1 MSSNDII
8 TSSNTSSNTE
18 IANRVRCITSADA
31 IRDIETLRAKYVAR
45 ELKPLSNAG
54 LRFVDHF
61 TFAHRLAVRSKMNM
75 NFFDFYNNWQ
85 TYKTKKYIIN
95 LITFYKND
103 ESPKTIYKIYN
114 LAINSIHAFRPATA
128 LQLFDR
134 FKPTHVLD
142 PCAGWGGRAVA
153 AHVYGCRYTG
163 YDCNIDL
170 AASYRHMSVRL
181 GDKLKLCIADSL
193 LIDYTKLKKYDC
205 VMTSPPYYAL
215 ERYAN
220 NQMFKSDDEMDDRF
234 YFPLFATLQAH
245 LAPGGWIILSINEKL
260 YRRVFSILYGP
271 PHETIPLTSYKRA
284 ADYNEYIY
292 AWQK

>member
-1 MSSNDII
+1 
-8 TSSNTSSNTE
+8 
-18 IANRVRCITSADA
+18 
-31 IRDIETLRAKYVAR
+31 
-45 ELKPLSNAG
+45 
-54 LRFVDHF
+54 
-61 TFAHRLAVRSKMNM
+61 MNM
-75 NFFDFYNNWQ
+75 NFFDFFDNWLI
-85 TYKTKKYIIN
+85 YKDKKYIRN
-95 LITFYKND
+95 LLTFYKND

-134 FKPTHVLD
+134 FKPAHVLD

-163 YDCNIDL
+163 YDCNTDL
-170 AASYRHMSVRL
+170 ATAYNQMVARL
-181 GDKLKLCIADSL
+181 GSRTQLHIGDAL

-205 VMTSPPYYAL
+205 VMTSPPYYDL
-215 ERYAN
+215 ERYAHN
-220 NQMFKSDDEMDDRF
+220 KWFSSDDEMDDQF
-234 YFPLFATLQAH
+234 YFPLFSTLQAH
-245 LAPGGWIILSINEKL
+245 LAPRGWIILSINEKL

-271 PHETIPLTSYKRA
+271 PHEVIPLLSYKRVA

>member
-1 MSSNDII
+1 MFSS
-8 TSSNTSSNTE
+8 TELE
-18 IANRVRCITSADA
+18 IANRVRGITYDDA
-31 IRDIETLRAKYVAR
+31 GRDLETLCAKYASR
-45 ELKPLSNAG
+45 ELKPLSNSG

-61 TFAHRLAVRSKMNM
+61 TFAHRLAVRGKMNV
-75 NFFDFYNNWQ
+75 NFFDFFNNWA
-85 TYKTKKYIIN
+85 TYKTKKYVIN
-95 LITFYKND
+95 LLTFYKND

-163 YDCNIDL
+163 YDCNTDL
-170 AASYRHMSVRL
+170 AAAYQRMSSAL
-181 GDKLKLCIADSL
+181 GANLNLSIGDSL
-193 LIDYTKLKKYDC
+193 LINYTNLKKYDC
-205 VMTSPPYYAL
+205 VMTSPPYYDL

-220 NQMFKSDDEMDDRF
+220 NRCFKSDDEMDDQF
-234 YFPLFATLQAH
+234 YFPLFAMLQAR
-245 LAPGGWIILSINEKL
+245 LAPGGWIVLSINEKL

-271 PHETIPLTSYKRA
+271 PHETIPLVSYKRA

>member
-1 MSSNDII
+1 MSDSITDI
-8 TSSNTSSNTE
+8 
-18 IANRVRCITSADA
+18 AGCVRCITHADA
-31 IRDIETLRAKYVAR
+31 VRDLETLRTKYINR
-45 ELKPLSNAG
+45 ELKSLSNAG
-54 LRFVDHF
+54 LKFVDYF
-61 TFAHRLAVRSKMNM
+61 TFAHRLAVRGKMNM
-75 NFFDFYNNWQ
+75 NFFDFFNDWSA
-85 TYKTKKYIIN
+85 YKTKKYV
-95 LITFYKND
+95 LTLLAFYKHD

-163 YDCNIDL
+163 YDCNTDL
-170 AASYRHMSVRL
+170 AAAYQQMSAAALL
-181 GDKLKLCIADSL
+181 GANVKLCVGDSL

-205 VMTSPPYYAL
+205 VMTSPPYYDL
-215 ERYAN
+215 ERYAHN
-220 NQMFKSDDEMDDRF
+220 RRFKSDDEMDECF
-234 YFPLFATLQAH
+234 YFPLFTALQAH
-245 LAPGGWIILSINEKL
+245 LAPGGWIVLSINEKL

-271 PHETIPLTSYKRA
+271 PHETVPMTSYKRA

>member
-1 MSSNDII
+1 MSSTHGTID
-8 TSSNTSSNTE
+8 
-18 IANRVRCITSADA
+18 IANRVRCITNDDA
-31 IRDIETLRAKYVAR
+31 IRDLETLRAKYVTR

-54 LRFVDHF
+54 LRFIDHF
-61 TFAHRLAVRSKMNM
+61 TFAHRLSVRSKMNM
-75 NFFDFYNNWQ
+75 NFFDFFNNWSI
-85 TYKTKKYIIN
+85 YKTQKYV
-95 LITFYKND
+95 ITLLAFYKND

-134 FKPTHVLD
+134 FKPAHVLD

-163 YDCNIDL
+163 YDCNSDL
-170 AASYRHMSVRL
+170 AAAYQQMSVLL
-181 GDKLKLCIADSL
+181 GANLNLCIGDSL

-205 VMTSPPYYAL
+205 VMTSPPYYDL
-215 ERYAN
+215 ERYAHN
-220 NQMFKSDDEMDDRF
+220 RWFKSDDEMDDQF
-234 YFPLFATLQAH
+234 YFPLFSTLQAN
-245 LAPGGWIILSINEKL
+245 LAPGGWIVLSINEKL

-271 PHETIPLTSYKRA
+271 PHETILLTSYKRA